1 MRLFRFGEKG
11 KELPGVQVDSI
22 RYDCSDTFEDW
33 NRSFFTNSGLER
45 LEKKIKE
52 CLSDFKK
59 ISDDVRLGS
68 PVSRPGMILCVGL
81 NYKDHA
87 EESNMDIPTEPI
99 LFMKATNTLAGPYDP
114 VTIPK
119 DSSKTDWEVELGIVM
134 GEDISYAAN
143 LVSAEQAIAGYC
155 IINDLSERAFQLE
168 KGGQWVK
175 GKSCPGFTPVGP
187 YLITKDEI
195 PNVLSLDMRLYVNG
209 KLMQDGNTSTM
220 IFDPAYIVHYVSQF
234 MKLEAGDIIS
244 TGTPPGVGLGMSP
257 PTYIKAGDVV
267 RLEIE
272 SLGYQ
277 KQTMIPFDTSEE

>member
-11 KELPGVQVDSI
+11 KELPGVQVDGI

-257 PTYIKAGDVV
+257 PTREIRNRESWLSKADYD
-267 RLEIE
+267 
-272 SLGYQ
+272 S
-277 KQTMIPFDTSEE
+277 F